1 MPTFPPNDLGD
12 VVGLGRSILTG
23 GLGLGANPSLV
34 QPQSPAAAIGSQN
47 ANARRMVRNPRQAA
61 TTFDI
66 GGVNAIRPKGTFFAR
81 FKRGASSEGLGY
93 WERDHGFLVKTVD
106 TPTINMKIEEVNQY
120 NRLRQVVTGYKT
132 TPINMTLYDTADALA
147 LRMWN
152 DYVRYYV
159 ADFKQ
164 TKENYAYDVVP
175 LEGDNTAMR
184 GGDIG
189 YGFKP
194 AMDLEG
200 LSGDTQFYF
209 NTLEIYQVFR
219 NAYTLVTLVNPR
231 IASFDTEE
239 LDYSSM
245 DPVTHRL
252 SVAYEAVLY
261 ENGGAPLEISGEL
274 ADLFRDIR
282 LHGDVIDVPAN
293 PPGVSVVSGAPIQQ
307 SGLSAI
313 FQGGGGT
320 LPGMPGAQSN
330 RSGLGGV
337 LGSFGNFNFGAAAA
351 TAARSIISGR
361 SDNLTSD
368 ILYAATGNAQLATV
382 VNMATSGQSRGSIAQ
397 QFLYGAVQAGGIS
410 PAAFDAAAGAI
421 AAANGDRLAA
431 GMMAESLI
439 NGVLASS
446 IHQGTTAQQQ
456 VASTNDGLSIS
467 GSAVD
472 VVNATRP
479 PSSQIGF
486 RGIGPY

>member
-1 MPTFPPNDLGD
+1 
-12 VVGLGRSILTG
+12 
-23 GLGLGANPSLV
+23 
-34 QPQSPAAAIGSQN
+34 
-47 ANARRMVRNPRQAA
+47 MVRNPRQAA

-81 FKRGASSEGLGY
+81 FKRGASSNGVAY

-106 TPTINMKIEEVNQY
+106 TPTINVKLEEVNQY
-120 NRLRQVVTGYKT
+120 NRVRQVVTGYKT

-152 DYVRYYV
+152 DYARYYI

-164 TKENYAYDVVP
+164 NKDNYAYDIVP
-175 LEGDNTAMR
+175 LEGDNGGMR
-184 GGDIG
+184 GEDIG

-194 AMDLEG
+194 EMDLVG

-209 NTLEIYQVFR
+209 QTLEIYQVFR

-252 SVAYEAVLY
+252 SIAYEAVLY

-274 ADLFRDIR
+274 ATLFGDIR

-293 PPGVSVVSGAPIQQ
+293 PKGVNVTSVEPQRST
-307 SGLSAI
+307 GLPAI
-313 FQGGGGT
+313 FSGGGGT
-320 LPGMPGAQSN
+320 LPGITGSVSN

-351 TAARSIISGR
+351 TAARSVISGR
-361 SDNLTSD
+361 SDNLASD
-368 ILYAATGNAQLATV
+368 ILYAATGNSQLATV
-382 VNMATSGQSRGSIAQ
+382 VNMATSGQSRGAIAQ
-397 QFLYGAVQAGGIS
+397 QFLYGAMQSGGIS
-410 PAAFDAAAGAI
+410 PAALDAASGVI
-421 AAANGDRLAA
+421 AAASGDRLAA
-431 GMMAESLI
+431 GAMAESLI

-456 VASTNDGLSIS
+456 VTSTNNGMSIS
-467 GSAVD
+467 APVVD

-479 PSSQIGF
+479 PTSQIGF